1 MQKPLPRRIVLA
13 GGTGHVGQVLA
24 RHFLAAGSEVVVLTR
39 GTGSSKKPRDLHNSD
54 LRLTPAYRTVV
65 WDARTLG
72 GWIGELEA
80 ADVVINLAGRSV
92 NCRYRE
98 TNRREILQSRVQ
110 STEVLGQAIGR
121 LQHAPRVW
129 LNASTATIYAHTF
142 GAPNDEASG
151 RIGGDEPNVPADWH
165 FSIEVA
171 TSWERAL
178 FAANTPHT
186 RKIALRGAMTMS
198 ADRGSVFDTLLR
210 LVRFGLGGA
219 CGSGKQYVSW
229 IHELDFTRAI
239 DFLVANEDLDGAVNV
254 ASPAPLPNA
263 EFMRALRQAWGI
275 PVGLPATEWMLRIGA
290 LVIGTETELILKS
303 RRVVPGRLLERGF
316 HFTFPEWRGA
326 AMDLVEKWRSEG
338 RGRSRNAWMSAE
350 QKGAL

>member
-1 MQKPLPRRIVLA
+1 MKKPLPRRIVLA

-39 GTGSSKKPRDLHNSD
+39 GTANSKEPRDIHNSD
-54 LRLTPAYRTVV
+54 LTLTPAYRTVA

-72 GWIGELEA
+72 SWMGELEGT
-80 ADVVINLAGRSV
+80 DVVINLAGRTV
-92 NCRYRE
+92 NCRYSE
-98 TNRREILQSRVQ
+98 ANRREILRSRVQ

-151 RIGGDEPNVPADWH
+151 RIGGDEPDVPADWH

-171 TSWERAL
+171 KSWERAF

-186 RKIALRGAMTMS
+186 RKIALRSAMTMS
-198 ADRGSVFDTLLR
+198 ADRGSVFDELLR

-219 CGSGKQYVSW
+219 SGSGKQYVSW
-229 IHELDFTRAI
+229 IHEFDFARAI
-239 DFLVANEDLDGAVNV
+239 DFLIGKEDLDGPVNV

-275 PVGLPATEWMLRIGA
+275 PVGLPATEWMLSIGA

-316 HFTFPEWRGA
+316 QFTFPEWRAA
-326 AMDLVEKWRSEG
+326 AMDLVEKWRTEG
-338 RGRSRNAWMSAE
+338 RGQSSDACMSAE

>member
-1 MQKPLPRRIVLA
+1 M
-13 GGTGHVGQVLA
+13 
-24 RHFLAAGSEVVVLTR
+24 
-39 GTGSSKKPRDLHNSD
+39 
-54 LRLTPAYRTVV
+54 
-65 WDARTLG
+65 
-72 GWIGELEA
+72 GELEA
-80 ADVVINLAGRSV
+80 ADTLINLAGRSV
-92 NCRYRE
+92 NCRYSE
-98 TNRREILQSRVQ
+98 ANRREILESRIQ
-110 STEVLGQAIGR
+110 STEVLGQAIGL

-142 GAPNDEASG
+142 GMPNDEASG
-151 RIGGDEPNVPADWH
+151 RIGGDEPDVPEDWH

-171 TSWERAL
+171 KHWERVF

-186 RKIALRGAMTMS
+186 RKIALRSAMTMS
-198 ADRGSVFDTLLR
+198 ADRGSVFDELLR

-239 DFLVANEDLDGAVNV
+239 DFLIANEDLDGPVNV

-275 PVGLPATEWMLRIGA
+275 AVGLPSREWMLKIGA

-303 RRVVPGRLLERGF
+303 RRVVPGRLQEHGF
-316 HFTFPEWRGA
+316 QFTFPEWRAA
-326 AMDLVEKWRSEG
+326 AMDLVEKWRAESAG
-338 RGRSRNAWMSAE
+338 QSGNAWMSAE
-350 QKGAL
+350 QKGAS

>member
-1 MQKPLPRRIVLA
+1 MQKPLPHRIVLA
-13 GGTGHVGQVLA
+13 GGNGHVGQVLA

-39 GTGSSKKPRDLHNSD
+39 GTGSGKRPKDIHSSD
-54 LRLTPAYRTVV
+54 LRLTPAYRTVA
-65 WDARTLG
+65 WDVRTFG
-72 GWIGELEA
+72 AWIDEPDA
-80 ADVVINLAGRSV
+80 ADVVINLVGRSV
-92 NCRYRE
+92 NCRYSE
-98 TNRREILQSRVQ
+98 ANRREILQSRVQ
-110 STEVLGQAIGR
+110 STEVLGHALGR

-151 RIGGDEPNVPADWH
+151 RIGGDEPDVPADWH

-171 TSWERAL
+171 ENWERAF
-178 FAANTPHT
+178 FAAKTPHT
-186 RKIALRGAMTMS
+186 RKIALRSAMTMS
-198 ADRGSVFDTLLR
+198 ADRGSVFDELLR

-219 CGSGKQYVSW
+219 SGSGKQYVSW
-229 IHELDFTRAI
+229 IHELDFAQAI
-239 DFLVANEDLDGAVNV
+239 DFLIANEDLDGPVNV

-263 EFMRALRQAWGI
+263 EFMCALRQAWGI
-275 PVGLPATEWMLRIGA
+275 AVGLPATEWMLSIGA

-316 HFTFPEWRGA
+316 QFTFPEWRAA
-326 AMDLVEKWRSEG
+326 AMDLVEKWRTEA
-338 RGRSRNAWMSAE
+338 RGQSRNALMSRE